1 MQVGLAFMPANII
14 MMAFSL
20 GLSAKIVGWF
30 GIRGPMAVGLLL
42 AALGLGLFAFAPE
55 KGSFWLYV
63 MPGMVLLGIGEGV
76 AFNPVLLA
84 AMGDVKPADSGLAS
98 GIVNTAFMMGGA
110 LGLAILASVAAG
122 RTETLTA
129 AGVSSITA
137 LNGGYHLA
145 FLLGAVCAAV
155 AGILG
160 GLFIRPSR
168 QSAASVERTSGVPEG
183 A

>member
-1 MQVGLAFMPANII
+1 
-14 MMAFSL
+14 
-20 GLSAKIVGWF
+20 
-30 GIRGPMAVGLLL
+30 
-42 AALGLGLFAFAPE
+42 
-55 KGSFWLYV
+55 
-63 MPGMVLLGIGEGV
+63 
-76 AFNPVLLA
+76 VLLA
-84 AMGDVKPADSGLAS
+84 AMNDKKPADSGLAS